1 MKSCF
6 EARVG
11 MSALIGFASIVLSA
25 CGGGSGGGTHTAT
38 VTAVSIT
45 PDTWD
50 ASRLGQRQQLTAT
63 VTDSNGNTMTGVGI
77 TWTSSDTAIAEVDHN
92 GLVTARAPGSAEITA
107 RAGNASDAMPLSVSS
122 AVPSDVGDMY
132 TAWSARSE
140 DSPVLLVNGML
151 TVVADIFC
159 RELEYGIGINPPV
172 LSYTTIVCPVPIPA
186 NVDDGVKFPA
196 PTRPWAQGKI
206 EKFQWAGDRIGLL
219 SDMANGAGTF
229 RVVDRHEE
237 WTVLALANA
246 VDFQMA
252 GDFIG
257 VLLKDG
263 RLRIKAGIHGP
274 WTTVDQADIARF
286 QLVKRGSTVR
296 IGELYHNGS
305 LRVKDGINSP
315 WTTLESNAVA
325 FQLSGDRIA
334 TLRDD
339 GIFRVKDGI
348 HGSWTVLETNGVL
361 QFQLAG
367 DDIAVLRPD
376 GIFRIKQGIHGGW
389 TILGNNGLQK
399 FQLAWNAG
407 VIRIAELRHDG
418 VMRVKDGI
426 NGAWWTLAS
435 SGVQDFQLQEDFIG
449 VLNSNGALLIKKGT
463 TGEWRSTPA
472 YGAGAVSQF
481 HVVADVPSPAN
492 RTTIDSYRQK
502 QKECSEQRGNPAD
515 PNMEIPC
522 IAPIV
527 DAFPADL
534 YGRFCGQD
542 IPRADI
548 FWDVFAAGPIDG
560 LDFLCQNHD
569 RSRGWYPSET
579 VSSFEECI
587 VRYGLDHARVT
598 RDGALLSGSR
608 ENLVLNR
615 MPYLR
620 DAITHYKDDVGSTG
634 NGKRRCSD
642 NELNDFTAN
651 TAARHNL
658 D

>member
-1 MKSCF
+1 MTPFFS
-6 EARVG
+6 ARCGTPTV
-11 MSALIGFASIVLSA
+11 IGLVSLLLSA
-25 CGGGSGGGTHTAT
+25 CGGGGGTAT
-38 VTAVSIT
+38 TISIS
-45 PDTWD
+45 PETWD
-50 ASRLGQRQQLTAT
+50 ATRLGQRQQLTAT
-63 VTDSNGNTMTGVGI
+63 VTDANGNTSTNAGI
-77 TWTSSDTAIAEVDHN
+77 RWTSSNSAVAEVDSN
-92 GLVTARAPGSAEITA
+92 GLVTAHAPGTAEITA
-107 RAGNASDAMPLSVSS
+107 RANNASDTMPLTVSS

-140 DSPVLLVNGML
+140 DSPVLLVNGTL
-151 TVVADIFC
+151 AVVADIYC
-159 RELEYGIGINPPV
+159 RDLVYGIGLNPPV
-172 LSYTTIVCPVPIPA
+172 LSYTSIVCPVPMPA
-186 NVDDGVKFPA
+186 GVDDGFKFPA
-196 PTRPWAQGKI
+196 PTRPWSQGGV
-206 EKFQWAGDRIGLL
+206 EKFQWAGDRLGIL

-237 WTVLALANA
+237 WTILALANA

-252 GDFIG
+252 GDFIA
-257 VLLKDG
+257 VLLNDG
-263 RLRIKAGIHGP
+263 RLRVKTGIHGP
-274 WTTVDQADIARF
+274 WTTLDQADIARI

-296 IGELYHNGS
+296 IGELYRNGTF
-305 LRVKDGINSP
+305 RVKEGINSP

-325 FQLSGDRIA
+325 FQLAGNRIA
-334 TLRDD
+334 TQRED
-339 GIFRVKDGI
+339 GVFRVKDGI
-348 HGSWTVLETNGVL
+348 HGGWTVLESNGVL

-367 DDIAVLRPD
+367 DYIAVLRPD
-376 GIFRIKQGIHGGW
+376 GIFRVKQGIHGGW
-389 TILGNNGLQK
+389 TILGTEGLQK
-399 FQLAWNAG
+399 FQLESNAG

-418 VMRVKDGI
+418 VLRAKDGVD
-426 NGAWWTLAS
+426 GLWWTLAS
-435 SGVQDFQLQEDFIG
+435 SGVQDIQLQEDFIG
-449 VLNSNGALLIKKGT
+449 LLNSEGALLIKKGI

-472 YGAGAVSQF
+472 YGAGTVSQF
-481 HVVADVPSPAN
+481 RVVADVPSPAN

-502 QKECSEQRGNPAD
+502 QRECSEQRGNPSD

-579 VSSFEECI
+579 VSAYEECI

-598 RDGALLSGSR
+598 RDGALLSGSG

-620 DAITHYKDDVGSTG
+620 DAISHYKDDVGSTG
-634 NGKRRCSD
+634 NGNRRCTD
-642 NELNDFTAN
+642 NELTDFTAN